1 MNYSTKLKRII
12 RKNKSNLIV
21 GLDSDIKKI
30 PKLFLKYK
38 DPVFQFNKLIIEA
51 TNDIVVGYKFNTAFY
66 EAGGRAG
73 YDTLEKSLKIIP
85 HDLIKI
91 CDAKRGDIENTD
103 ELYARAY
110 FDNMDFDAMTFS
122 PYLGEDSIKPFIKR
136 KDKLTY
142 VLVLTS
148 NAGHKDFQKQIIGK
162 EHLYDKV
169 IKKCIEWNKHQNIGF
184 VIGANH
190 TEVIGKYSSLYEDI
204 PILIPGIGAQ
214 KNDLELLM
222 KNIHNNIFVINS
234 SRGIIYS
241 AKHESTRKEFIE
253 AVRKSTIA
261 LNDSINSL
269 KELQN

>member
-1 MNYSTKLKRII
+1 MNYTTKLKRII
-12 RKNKSNLIV
+12 RKNNSSLIV

-30 PKLFLKYK
+30 PQLFLKYK

-51 TNDIVVGYKFNTAFY
+51 TNNLVVGYKFNTAFY
-66 EAGGRAG
+66 EAGGREG

-91 CDAKRGDIENTD
+91 CDAKRGDIENTN

-110 FDNMDFDAMTFS
+110 FDNLDFDAITFS
-122 PYLGEDSIKPFIKR
+122 PYLGEDSIKPLIKR

-148 NAGHKDFQKQIIGK
+148 NAGHKDFQKQRIGK
-162 EHLYDKV
+162 KYLYDKV
-169 IKKCIEWNKHQNIGF
+169 IEKCIAWNKHKNIGF

-190 TEVIGKYSSLYEDI
+190 TAVIGKYSSLYKNV

-214 KNDLELLM
+214 KNDLERLM

-241 AKHESTRKEFIE
+241 AKQESNRKEFID